1 MASRAIR
8 LSTALA
14 MTSGCRLSSLLWR
27 LGLGGNVDDGSEP
40 IRLTDEQRIDWLR
53 LIRSENIGPRTFR
66 ALLNHFGGARAAIEA
81 LPGLARRGGGRS
93 TPKIYSRAEAER
105 EIESARKL
113 GVTYVAAG
121 EAHYPAR
128 LQMIDDAPPLIAI
141 RGYAGVLSMPLV
153 AIVGSRN
160 ASAAGVKITQRLTQ
174 GLCEAGFAIVSGL
187 ARGIDAAAHRA
198 SLATGTIAVL
208 AGGQD
213 KVYPPEHVELLDALL
228 PNGLAVSEM
237 PFGWEPRGRD
247 FPRRNRLISGLALG
261 VVIVEAAKRSG
272 SLITAR
278 LANEQ
283 GREVFAVPG
292 SPLDPRAEGTNG
304 LIKQGATPVTE
315 TADIVAVLQ
324 PIMGLA
330 LPAREPDAQDGESAP
345 AAEPAPDERSRIVA
359 LLSPTAVLID
369 DLVRMSGTSPRVVRM
384 VLLELEIAG
393 RLERHGGGLV
403 SLM

>member
-1 MASRAIR
+1 MSEE
-8 LSTALA
+8 T
-14 MTSGCRLSSLLWR
+14 
-27 LGLGGNVDDGSEP
+27 EP
-40 IRLTDEQRIDWLR
+40 IRLTDEQRLDWLR
-53 LIRSENIGPRTFR
+53 LIRSQNVGPRTFR
-66 ALLNHFGGARAAIEA
+66 ALINHFGGARAALEA
-81 LPGLARRGGGRS
+81 LPGLARRGGGNAS
-93 TPKIYSRAEAER
+93 PQIYSREEAQR
-105 EIESARKL
+105 EIDAARKI
-113 GVTYVAAG
+113 GVSFVAIG
-121 EAHYPAR
+121 EADYPRR

-141 RGYAGVLSMPLV
+141 RGHAAALAMPQV

-160 ASAAGVKITQRLTQ
+160 ASAAGVKITQRLVH

-198 SLATGTIAVL
+198 SLASGTVAVL

-213 KVYPPEHVELLDALL
+213 RVYPPEHVDLLDAIL
-228 PNGLAVSEM
+228 PAGLALTEM
-237 PFGWEPRGRD
+237 PLGWEPRARD
-247 FPRRNRLISGLALG
+247 FPRRNRLISGLSLG

-278 LANEQ
+278 LALEQ

-315 TADIVAVLQ
+315 AADIITVLQ
-324 PIMGLA
+324 PIMGLE
-330 LPAREPDAQDGESAP
+330 LPAREPEEEEMEPVLQNI
-345 AAEPAPDERSRIVA
+345 EPAPDERTRIVA
-359 LLSPTAVLID
+359 LLSPAPVSID
-369 DLVRMSGTSPRVVRM
+369 DLIRLSQSSPRVVRM